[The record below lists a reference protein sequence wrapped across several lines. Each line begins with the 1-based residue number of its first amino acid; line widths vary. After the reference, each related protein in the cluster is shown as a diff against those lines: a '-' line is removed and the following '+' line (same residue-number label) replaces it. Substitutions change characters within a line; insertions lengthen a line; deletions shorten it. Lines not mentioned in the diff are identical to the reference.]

1 MPTLNPIDLWNSAK
15 KLTRQIFDLVTE
27 CELTRDEVMR
37 MTHLQ
42 RKDWMELQSDKLKKQ
57 KEQMDRERAKSRR
70 MGSRRR

>member
-1 MPTLNPIDLWNSAK
+1 
-15 KLTRQIFDLVTE
+15 
-27 CELTRDEVMR
+27 

-42 RKDWMELQSDKLKKQ
+42 RKDWMELQSEKLKKQ